1 MKKFL
6 ACVAAVALAGSM
18 GISAMAQEAA
28 AVAEETAVETTAEEA
43 KEEEKKEETEEK
55 KEEEKKEETKEEAK
69 EEEKKEETE
78 EKKEEEKKEE
88 EKKDEKEEEKKEE
101 PAPEKKEL
109 SVEVNGAEIV
119 FPDAKPFIDENSRT
133 LIPLRAIG
141 EALNLKVEWSKE
153 NRTASFIGEE
163 ITVIFTIDNEEYE
176 IVKGE
181 ETEKA
186 KMDTKA
192 IISEDRT
199 YAPVRYLAEAF
210 GYTVGWDNDTK
221 TVTIDAA
228 VVEPVENPD
237 EKPEEKPEENP
248 EEKPEEKPEE
258 AAEGTQEGEAEAPAE
273 TPEEKPAEAPAEGQ
287 EVVSERA

>member
-18 GISAMAQEAA
+18 GITAMAEDEVQ
-28 AVAEETAVETTAEEA
+28 AVEETKVEETAAGAEEENKEDKKEETTEEN
-43 KEEEKKEETEEK
+43 KEEEKKEETQ
-55 KEEEKKEETKEEAK
+55 EEEKKEEAQ
-69 EEEKKEETE
+69 
-78 EKKEEEKKEE
+78 EEEKKEE
-88 EKKDEKEEEKKEE
+88 EKAEEKEEEKKEE
-101 PAPEKKEL
+101 AAPEKKEL

-141 EALNLKVEWSKE
+141 EALELEVEWNKE
-153 NRTASFIGEE
+153 DRTASFIGEE

-181 ETEKA
+181 ESEKA

-228 VVEPVENPD
+228 VVEPVENPVENPD
-237 EKPEEKPEENP
+237 ENTEKNTEENVENTQENA
-248 EEKPEEKPEE
+248 EENVADAAAGTAEGANAE
-258 AAEGTQEGEAEAPAE
+258 AAGAEDTSAEA
-273 TPEEKPAEAPAEGQ
+273 
-287 EVVSERA
+287 